1 MKKLLFGLIAIV
13 MFCANAN
20 AQTSSKIVK
29 ITCITLS
36 CCSVGPFGI
45 EIWSETTC
53 TYVSVEK
60 ATAKYSF
67 KSNGDLNE
75 VVVSEDVL
83 LAGQFAENGDNLVL
97 PAGKYP
103 VVDNQIEFIP
113 KASKPTKYCFIR
125 EVSGNLFGHEYEY
138 SIKICVTV
146 ELSKNG
152 IVAITPKLSAEQLSK
167 LLKSEDRTFTI
178 NKDITISENGIKTTV
193 KAGNYVMNE
202 DGSAYLQ
209 NVVVK

>member
-1 MKKLLFGLIAIV
+1 M
-13 MFCANAN
+13 
-20 AQTSSKIVK
+20 
-29 ITCITLS
+29 
-36 CCSVGPFGI
+36 
-45 EIWSETTC
+45 
-53 TYVSVEK
+53 
-60 ATAKYSF
+60 
-67 KSNGDLNE
+67 
-75 VVVSEDVL
+75 
-83 LAGQFAENGDNLVL
+83 
-97 PAGKYP
+97 
-103 VVDNQIEFIP
+103 
-113 KASKPTKYCFIR
+113 
-125 EVSGNLFGHEYEY
+125 
-138 SIKICVTV
+138 TV

>member
-1 MKKLLFGLIAIV
+1 
-13 MFCANAN
+13 
-20 AQTSSKIVK
+20 
-29 ITCITLS
+29 
-36 CCSVGPFGI
+36 
-45 EIWSETTC
+45 
-53 TYVSVEK
+53 
-60 ATAKYSF
+60 
-67 KSNGDLNE
+67 
-75 VVVSEDVL
+75 
-83 LAGQFAENGDNLVL
+83 
-97 PAGKYP
+97 
-103 VVDNQIEFIP
+103 
-113 KASKPTKYCFIR
+113 
-125 EVSGNLFGHEYEY
+125 
-138 SIKICVTV
+138 VTV